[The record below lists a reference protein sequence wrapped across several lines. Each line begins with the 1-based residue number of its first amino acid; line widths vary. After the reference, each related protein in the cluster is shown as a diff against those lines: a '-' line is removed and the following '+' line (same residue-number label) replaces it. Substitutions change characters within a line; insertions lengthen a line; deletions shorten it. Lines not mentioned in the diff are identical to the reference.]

1 MVKSYIISTKTGVI
15 LAFIMGEM
23 AAAHTNDGTM
33 TFEPSGKDFNFNIE
47 YIAERPDPS
56 NINFLG

>member
-1 MVKSYIISTKTGVI
+1 
-15 LAFIMGEM
+15 MGEM